1 MVDFVTLRGWAVHYY
16 NLFNLYSDKYTI
28 YIDTEVYPIN
38 IENLNESKI
47 RSVAVYFYN
56 NDDERLVE
64 QVFYGEELFIL
75 KHLERLFYNR
85 IIGRIVGYGIQ
96 YLDIP
101 LLIFKARKYDM
112 KAMLKT
118 LTIATP
124 LDLVIPTA
132 IYFYAKTHEFKLYS
146 LKEAVAALGLDEKYE
161 FSEDIFND
169 TEKLVQ
175 YNLRDLR
182 NVKKLYDFLYNVY
195 RNTRFVNYL
204 EL

>member
-1 MVDFVTLRGWAVHYY
+1 MDFTVLRGWAVHYY
-16 NLFNLYSDKYTI
+16 NLFNLYSDKYTV
-28 YIDTEVYPIN
+28 YIDTEVYPVN
-38 IENLNESKI
+38 IENLGETKM
-47 RSVAVYFYN
+47 RSVAVYFYD
-56 NDDERLVE
+56 NDGGRLVE
-64 QVFYGEELFIL
+64 QVFYGDELSIL

-101 LLIFKARKYDM
+101 LLILKARKYEM
-112 KAMLKT
+112 KAILKT

-124 LDLVIPTA
+124 LDLVIPTSL
-132 IYFYAKTHEFKLYS
+132 YFYAKTHEFKLYS
-146 LKEAVAALGLDEKYE
+146 LKEVVSMLGLDEKYE

-182 NVKKLYDFLYNVY
+182 NIKKLYDFLYNVY